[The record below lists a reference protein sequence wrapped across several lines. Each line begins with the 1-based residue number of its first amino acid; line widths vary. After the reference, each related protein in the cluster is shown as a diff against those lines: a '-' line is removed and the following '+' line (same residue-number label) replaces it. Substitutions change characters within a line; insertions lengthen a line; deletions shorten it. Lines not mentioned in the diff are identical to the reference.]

1 MLLNT
6 NFLILKCLDVITG
19 RLSKNV
25 VMTGNVLLN
34 GKKKNPGYGF
44 VVSIQ

>member
-1 MLLNT
+1 L
-6 NFLILKCLDVITG
+6 VAG

-34 GKKKNPGYGF
+34 GKKKGLGYGG
-44 VVSIQ
+44 VVSEAAHLVYTSIL